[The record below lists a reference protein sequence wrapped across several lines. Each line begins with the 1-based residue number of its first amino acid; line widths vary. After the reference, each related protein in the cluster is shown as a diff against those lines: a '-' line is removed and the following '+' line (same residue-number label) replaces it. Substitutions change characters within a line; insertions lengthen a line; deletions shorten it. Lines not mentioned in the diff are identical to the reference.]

1 MTNATLATIKSFFG
15 ETQAPEIFEV
25 LIDTYP
31 QHQETIQSCIWM
43 GVDSMAD
50 GSLLHHFKH
59 CATRNSFTFRP
70 EPNGG
75 IGGTIVGRIETG
87 EESSDADAVFS
98 QIDKL

>member
-1 MTNATLATIKSFFG
+1 MTNTARAASTSIYD
-15 ETQAPEIFEV
+15 EDCAPDSIEA
-25 LIDTYP
+25 LIDAYP
-31 QHQETIQSCIWM
+31 QYQETIQSCMWM
-43 GVDSMAD
+43 GVDIMAD
-50 GSLLHHFKH
+50 GSELHFFKH
-59 CATRNSFTFRP
+59 IGTRNSFTFRP